1 MLESTSLNNP
11 PSKYLLENVYFTFQD
26 DVIAMKTAHL
36 MNPKRLLWASDFPHN
51 DSTWPDSMHL
61 LERHTEGVPDDTV
74 RRIVRDNVIELYKLS
89 VAA

>member
-1 MLESTSLNNP
+1 M
-11 PSKYLLENVYFTFQD
+11 YFTFQD
-26 DVIAMKTAHL
+26 DVIAMQTAHL

-61 LERHTEGVPDDTV
+61 LERHTKGVPDDIV
-74 RRIVRDNVIELYKLS
+74 QKIVRDNVIELYKLS

>member
-1 MLESTSLNNP
+1 
-11 PSKYLLENVYFTFQD
+11 
-26 DVIAMKTAHL
+26 
-36 MNPKRLLWASDFPHN
+36 
-51 DSTWPDSMHL
+51 MHL